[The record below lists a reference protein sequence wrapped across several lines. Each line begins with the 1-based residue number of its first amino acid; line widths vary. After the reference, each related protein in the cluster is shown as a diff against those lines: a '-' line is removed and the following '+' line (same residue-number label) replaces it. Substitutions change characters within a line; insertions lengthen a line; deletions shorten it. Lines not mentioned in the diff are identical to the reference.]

1 MTILYTAIIILGL
14 ANLITMLI
22 IIKIRRKMKQNE
34 TSFVDELNRHYRHI
48 HDLANQDRELKVE
61 INRLNEKVNRLEFG
75 D

>member
-1 MTILYTAIIILGL
+1 MTILYTSIIVLGL

-22 IIKIRRKMKQNE
+22 LMKIRREMKQNE
-34 TSFVDELNRHYRHI
+34 TSFVNELNRHNHLIY
-48 HDLANQDRELKVE
+48 DLANESRQLMIE